1 MKKYL
6 HIYENQIVNCVD
18 TYDNYIDTD
27 DNDYY
32 IRKYSDDNIPI
43 YNKRLTPSHDRVN
56 ATTYTHFYKYIK
68 LILTLLF
75 VLIPYI
81 IYLYYVN
88 QYH

>member
-18 TYDNYIDTD
+18 TYGNYIDTD

-43 YNKRLTPSHDRVN
+43 YNKRLTPSHDCVN

-68 LILTLLF
+68 LISVELHPVRAAY
-75 VLIPYI
+75 VLII
-81 IYLYYVN
+81 FLYPAS
-88 QYH
+88 